1 MAYFWPQLSALFDML
16 LLCFH
21 FFHLFIL
28 SNRYVLKYQLCDKVL
43 TVSDI
48 GKTCDEVTVLPLAKF
63 FSSTLTQA
71 LYQEE
76 SHLQESQDG
85 SFILWGLR
93 DPWGLQYGGE
103 KCVSGFESII
113 VPLLPLLETVRNSR
127 LRGRTWRV

>member
-93 DPWGLQYGGE
+93 DPWGLQYGG
-103 KCVSGFESII
+103 KNVFLALNPS
-113 VPLLPLLETVRNSR
+113 
-127 LRGRTWRV
+127 